1 MKKGENTVRY
11 DIVMVTYNSMK
22 WLRACVAALAAVQYP
37 LEELHLVFADNGSTD
52 GTLEE
57 LRRMAGEYPAFGGFT
72 VAENGANLG
81 FGAACNRGAAKG
93 SAPLL
98 FFLNLDTEVWPDVF
112 LRLDEAAVRAPQ
124 ETAAFE
130 CRQLPYETGHHID
143 PVTLE
148 TSWASGAA
156 LAVRRAAF
164 TSVGGVDEHLFM

>member
-1 MKKGENTVRY
+1 MNASAGGAVTTMKKGENTVRY

-156 LAVRRAAF
+156 RARRRAA
-164 TSVGGVDEHLFM
+164 V

>member
-1 MKKGENTVRY
+1 MRY

-98 FFLNLDTEVWPDVF
+98 IFLNWTPKSGPTYSSAWTRPPCARRRKRR
-112 LRLDEAAVRAPQ
+112 RLSAVSFPMKQ
-124 ETAAFE
+124 
-130 CRQLPYETGHHID
+130 GI
-143 PVTLE
+143 
-148 TSWASGAA
+148 TSIP
-156 LAVRRAAF
+156 
-164 TSVGGVDEHLFM
+164 

>member
-72 VAENGANLG
+72 VAENGANRDATGAYVAVCEELG
-81 FGAACNRGAAKG
+81 RGDYDALVGTDIAGLFDAPPAK
-93 SAPLL
+93 SASFP
-98 FFLNLDTEVWPDVF
+98 PIAG
-112 LRLDEAAVRAPQ
+112 RSSRA
-124 ETAAFE
+124 
-130 CRQLPYETGHHID
+130 I
-143 PVTLE
+143 
-148 TSWASGAA
+148 
-156 LAVRRAAF
+156 
-164 TSVGGVDEHLFM
+164 GGWNGIKGGEEK

>member
-112 LRLDEAAVRAPQ
+112 LLS
-124 ETAAFE
+124 
-130 CRQLPYETGHHID
+130 LIHI
-143 PVTLE
+143 
-148 TSWASGAA
+148 
-156 LAVRRAAF
+156 
-164 TSVGGVDEHLFM
+164 